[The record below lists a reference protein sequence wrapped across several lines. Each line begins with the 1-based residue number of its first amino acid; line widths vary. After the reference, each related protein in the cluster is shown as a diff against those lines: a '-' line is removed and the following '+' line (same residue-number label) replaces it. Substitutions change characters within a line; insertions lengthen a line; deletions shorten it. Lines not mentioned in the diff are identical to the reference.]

1 MMNTANTNMS
11 GKRLDQYATL
21 EYILL
26 GDLRD
31 LLEDSDD
38 EVTCKWLLAVLEA
51 LLDTLPREF
60 DLEEQG
66 GYLAEVLEN
75 YPNWV
80 EEVDRLRSQHESLF
94 NRLAELRQQ
103 ILGRTSYAAIAD
115 QLRRDLRDWMMT
127 LIAHHRHE
135 NRLLQTALN
144 LEVGVGD

>member
-1 MMNTANTNMS
+1 MNTAGTNVRS
-11 GKRLDQYATL
+11 EQLEQYSTL

-60 DLEEQG
+60 DLEEQD
-66 GYLAEVLEN
+66 GYLLEVLEN

-80 EEVDRLRSQHESLF
+80 EEVNRLRSQHGSLF
-94 NRLAELRQQ
+94 NRLTELREQ
-103 ILGRTSYAAIAD
+103 ILRRTSYAAIAD